1 MKKLGR
7 PKKADED
14 KVKNHIISIDYE
26 DYTKIRDYCL
36 KNNVDA
42 PVYVSYYQPES
53 KTYVF
58 DKPIKISELKA
69 MKLSRKE
76 LANYLCQ
83 RCNELGKMEFN
94 HQEK

>member
-36 KNNVDA
+36 KNNIMI
-42 PVYVSYYQPES
+42 
-53 KTYVF
+53 KTL
-58 DKPIKISELKA
+58 ISELIA
-69 MKLSRKE
+69 DLQYGIIFFR
-76 LANYLCQ
+76 
-83 RCNELGKMEFN
+83 
-94 HQEK
+94 